1 MTNFHVTGGNS
12 SGCEQCFLKSG
23 EGLESFLEEEAAGAA
38 LLDLYLKR
46 VGEVQ
51 MDKWEE
57 DESISSGVMAGR
69 IGKWPDLK
77 VSRGR

>member
-1 MTNFHVTGGNS
+1 MTNFHVTGGKS

-38 LLDLYLKR
+38 LLDLFLKR
-46 VGEVQ
+46 VGDVQ

-69 IGKWPDLK
+69 IGKWPDL
-77 VSRGR
+77 